1 MVVWFTVCC
10 IALIWFMYDARVGLS
25 RSPSMKCKDREQV
38 LEMLT
43 KVSDQFSLSVY
54 KRAYN
59 ITDEEISEKKKA
71 PCTKI

>member
-1 MVVWFTVCC
+1 
-10 IALIWFMYDARVGLS
+10 
-25 RSPSMKCKDREQV
+25 MKCKDREQV